1 MNCIFSV
8 NWNYYVIFWF
18 VLRWNTRFFYFYFW
32 KCWKTITNDCMCCS
46 SSSRSLILSAM
57 HFLQR
62 WFDCLCQFY
71 IFIYPSSPEVSYFLC
86 RLFSWDMIN
95 NVVSYNR
102 PIYYIISH
110 MICNLK
116 LLDNVFV
123 IIKWHAFKPLFTK
136 VILKDCFFVCIRY
149 SKHFYFVSHDNVL
162 YEGDISI

>member
-1 MNCIFSV
+1 MSYSGLFWDEIPDFFIF
-8 NWNYYVIFWF
+8 IFENVERQLQMTVCVVPRQAALWYL
-18 VLRWNTRFFYFYFW
+18 VQCT
-32 KCWKTITNDCMCCS
+32 
-46 SSSRSLILSAM
+46 
-57 HFLQR
+57 FLQR
-62 WFDCLCQFY
+62 WFACLCQFY

-162 YEGDISI
+162 YEGAISI